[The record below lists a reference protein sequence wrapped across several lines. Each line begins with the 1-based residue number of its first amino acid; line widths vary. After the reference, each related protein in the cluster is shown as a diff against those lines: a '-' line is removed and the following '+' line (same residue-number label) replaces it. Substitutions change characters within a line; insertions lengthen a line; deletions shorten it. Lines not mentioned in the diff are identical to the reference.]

1 MLTVSTQI
9 LDTTLEKPDYIP
21 IEQYTFTSYEGNFYI
36 TLIIKDDEKSVFE
49 TSVELMDML
58 WFIMIQVI
66 EETLKNGSG
75 EWTFPSLLRLE
86 RLDEQSLMLSNEL
99 THIVYLKNDLLAAL
113 IEGFEEFMEFY
124 IPYTLHTR
132 PEILEE
138 MLTMYRGKV
147 ETLRQMLV

>member
-9 LDTTLEKPDYIP
+9 LDTTLEKPDYIL
-21 IEQYTFTSYEGNFYI
+21 IDQYTFTSYEGNFYI
-36 TLIIKDDEKSVFE
+36 VLTIKDEEKIVFE

-75 EWTFPSLLRLE
+75 EWTFPALLRLE
-86 RLDEQSLMLSNEL
+86 SVSEQSLMLTNEL
-99 THIVYLKNDLLAAL
+99 THIVYPKNDLLAAL
-113 IEGFEEFMEFY
+113 LEGFEEFMEFY
-124 IPYTLHTR
+124 IPYILHTR
-132 PEILEE
+132 PEIVEE

-147 ETLRQMLV
+147 GTIRQIIV

>member
-9 LDTTLEKPDYIP
+9 LDTTLEKPDYIL
-21 IEQYTFTSYEGNFYI
+21 IDQYTFTSYEGNFYI

-86 RLDEQSLMLSNEL
+86 RYMN
-99 THIVYLKNDLLAAL
+99 N
-113 IEGFEEFMEFY
+113 
-124 IPYTLHTR
+124 R
-132 PEILEE
+132 
-138 MLTMYRGKV
+138 
-147 ETLRQMLV
+147 